1 MNLSNLHMVYFLGIG
16 GIGMSA
22 LARYFHQAGVKVA
35 GYDRVKT
42 DLTAELEKE
51 GINIHYEDDPSTL
64 PSAIDLVVITPAIP
78 WNHNELNQLKN
89 QGTPVLKRSEILGL
103 LTQGKS
109 TLAVAGTHG
118 KTTVSSML
126 AHILHSSGIPISAFI
141 GGIMKNYNSNVV
153 LEENPSWYIVEAD
166 EYDRSFLTLNPEI
179 AIITAMDA
187 DHLDIYGDHGR
198 LREAFLEFSKKIPDG
213 GYLVINEKAG
223 QLPADHIHSI
233 TYGFSLNSQVQVES
247 YRIEDHRFVFDASGP
262 GDFKLHDVRLQTPG
276 RFNIEN
282 ALAAAY
288 AAFLAGCSTMDITN
302 ALESY
307 TGVKRRFDYRVRTQD
322 TVYIDD
328 YAHHPEELK
337 ACILAVKE
345 LYPGKKVTGIF
356 QPHLFSRTRDFA
368 GEFAAS
374 LELLDDVILL
384 DIYPA
389 RELPIEGVD
398 SGMILDKIK
407 RIPGMICPKK
417 DVPGVIAEKKP
428 EVLLTL
434 GAGDI
439 DLLVEPLQ
447 QLLTKGK

>member
-1 MNLSNLHMVYFLGIG
+1 MNLNNLHMVYFLGIG

-22 LARYFHQAGVKVA
+22 LARYFHQAGVMVA

-42 DLTAELEKE
+42 ALTAELEKE
-51 GINIHYEDDPSTL
+51 GITIHYDDDPSML
-64 PSAIDLVVITPAIP
+64 PSAIDLAVLTPAIP

-89 QGTPVLKRSEILGL
+89 QGTPVLKRSEVLGL

-126 AHILHSSGIPISAFI
+126 AHIMHSSGIRVSAFI

-223 QLPADHIHSI
+223 ELPAGHINSI
-233 TYGFSLNSQVQVES
+233 TYGFSPDSPAHIDD
-247 YRIEDHRFVFDASGP
+247 YRIEDHHFVFSASGP
-262 GDFKLHDVRLQTPG
+262 GDFKLHEVRLQTPG

-288 AAFLAGCSTMDITN
+288 AAFLAGCSTIDIKH

-356 QPHLFSRTRDFA
+356 QPHLYSRTRDFA

-374 LELLDDVILL
+374 LELLDEIILL

-398 SGMILDKIK
+398 SRMILDQIS
-407 RIPGMICPKK
+407 RVPGMICHKE
-417 DVPGVIAEKKP
+417 DVPRVIAGKNP

-447 QLLTKGK
+447 QLLNKGK